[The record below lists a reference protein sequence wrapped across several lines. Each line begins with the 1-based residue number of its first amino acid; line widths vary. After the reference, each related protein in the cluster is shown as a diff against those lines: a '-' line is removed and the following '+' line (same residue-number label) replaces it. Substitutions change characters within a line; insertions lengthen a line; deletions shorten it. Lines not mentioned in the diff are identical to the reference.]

1 MASRRCRAK
10 ASAPRV
16 SAARHR
22 RTPTSTGAPAAAAL
36 ACHTAQRRSHRRVAN
51 RRCASTPRSATQLQ
65 CLRAAAPRPR
75 CRRVQRAR
83 HLRAAAE
90 RAAALAPAPHT
101 FDSVRSAR
109 RVAVVRRCARLSCS
123 LVELHAALSRQQRSA
138 GRTSLTKR
146 WLSAILAALLLEAPR
161 MMLVLEDHCRRPL
174 RMRTRR
180 RAAAACSASA
190 ALLQR
195 ENDRWGSSCMDN
207 CASWTRAA
215 WVRRPGDSSAGPE
228 ASFGGVLGCIST
240 TRRLWSPCRTTLH
253 ARHRGP
259 RSKVTGD
266 KRATF
271 SPKSWKPKIDN
282 CTRTQNYSL
291 TYKTRYL

>member
-1 MASRRCRAK
+1 MPP
-10 ASAPRV
+10 AP
-16 SAARHR
+16 
-22 RTPTSTGAPAAAAL
+22 TGAPGAVAAAVAAEARHARTASRHL
-36 ACHTAQRRSHRRVAN
+36 RAPSVAAACLTCPTLDCHSVCRTAHRRSNRRVAN

-65 CLRAAAPRPR
+65 RLRAAALRPR

-83 HLRAAAE
+83 HLWAASE

-146 WLSAILAALLLEAPR
+146 WLSALLAALLLEAPR

-180 RAAAACSASA
+180 REAAASSASA

-215 WVRRPGDSSAGPE
+215 WVRRLGDSSAGPE
-228 ASFGGVLGCIST
+228 ARFGGVLGCISV
-240 TRRLWSPCRTTLH
+240 TRRLWSPCRTTA
-253 ARHRGP
+253 ARAPP
-259 RSKVTGD
+259 RAAFEGHG
-266 KRATF
+266 R
-271 SPKSWKPKIDN
+271 
-282 CTRTQNYSL
+282 
-291 TYKTRYL
+291 

>member
-22 RTPTSTGAPAAAAL
+22 RTPPASTGAPAAAAL

-65 CLRAAAPRPR
+65 RLRAAALRPR

-83 HLRAAAE
+83 HLWAASE

-138 GRTSLTKR
+138 GRTSLTKW
-146 WLSAILAALLLEAPR
+146 WLSALLAALLLEAPR
-161 MMLVLEDHCRRPL
+161 MMLVLENHCRRPL

-180 RAAAACSASA
+180 REAAASSASA

-215 WVRRPGDSSAGPE
+215 WVRRLGDSSAGPE
-228 ASFGGVLGCIST
+228 ARFGGVLGCISV
-240 TRRLWSPCRTTLH
+240 TRRLWSPCRTT
-253 ARHRGP
+253 ATRAAAGRVR
-259 RSKVTGD
+259 RSGGD
-266 KRATF
+266 RAPTF
-271 SPKSWKPKIDN
+271 WNK
-282 CTRTQNYSL
+282 
-291 TYKTRYL
+291 